1 MSMKPPG
8 NPFVLNTYHGKKY
21 FCDREHDLEK
31 LQNHIDNDRNVVL
44 YAWRRLGKSAL
55 IQRFFEELE
64 DTGKYETIYVD
75 FLATH
80 TIEDAVKTIT
90 TGIYDRYGKT
100 KTGFSAAMQKLLSMM
115 GATIS
120 FDPYSGAPEL
130 SLGLRQPGTEE
141 HSLHALGEFLRE
153 RKKKIVITI
162 DEFQQVA
169 HYEQDNAEAIF
180 RVWTQQFPDIRFI
193 FSGSHRTMM
202 VEMFA
207 DKSRPFYQSAQLMS
221 LLPIPL
227 EKYIPFIQW
236 HFKAKGKSISNEQ
249 IAMIYNWSRGQ
260 TYTIQ
265 LVCNYLY
272 SQYTQVKD
280 ENIQKTYQDILEQQ
294 QGIFANFPKMLT
306 KTQWNVF
313 RAIAKEEPLYN
324 PLSKDFIQ
332 KHRLGAASTVNTALK
347 SLQKSELVVVDDEA
361 YLVHEV
367 LLARW
372 MARL

>member
-1 MSMKPPG
+1 MSMKPPA

-64 DTGKYETIYVD
+64 DTGKYETLYVD

-180 RVWTQQFPDIRFI
+180 RAWTQQFPDIRFI

-227 EKYIPFIQW
+227 EKYIPFIQG
-236 HFKAKGKSISNEQ
+236 HFKAKGKK
-249 IAMIYNWSRGQ
+249 
-260 TYTIQ
+260 
-265 LVCNYLY
+265 YL
-272 SQYTQVKD
+272 Q
-280 ENIQKTYQDILEQQ
+280 
-294 QGIFANFPKMLT
+294 
-306 KTQWNVF
+306 
-313 RAIAKEEPLYN
+313 
-324 PLSKDFIQ
+324 
-332 KHRLGAASTVNTALK
+332 
-347 SLQKSELVVVDDEA
+347 
-361 YLVHEV
+361 
-367 LLARW
+367 
-372 MARL
+372 